1 MAIDWG
7 RMARGV
13 ATGYL
18 SAKIANTEANDKLNA
33 DIHKAAGINFHTNTY
48 PEWQKKERVRER
60 EFKQISNF
68 FESDDIANYWGDQ
81 GAITGDGKSLDTILA
96 TIKARKMDPNDFA
109 KDFKWEGSTYAER
122 KAERFTDI
130 QDAGRIATSL
140 STGSSK
146 IGPKTAESQLEGTVT
161 DKITPPAIDTGIE
174 PVGGILPGGEKE
186 PSIAQVTR
194 SDITKKPRLSDIYGA
209 AVDKRGVES
218 KYAHVERA
226 IEAQHG
232 YADTM
237 TIGADGQANFT
248 WGPKRKIAAAHVQFA
263 TMLLDKNPNLDQ
275 NTAASAAKRYLVF
288 YTEKPFADLNS
299 INELKNTSYEQG
311 DETNRAIYKGRDGN
325 IAGKIDI
332 NSTQYKGMSIKNY
345 ILDKIDN
352 LPKTRDGNINEAIFQ
367 KFVENVPENLMDG
380 DITFRASLL
389 AQRQTQELVNNYF
402 ALK

>member
-7 RMARGV
+7 RMAKGV

-33 DIHKAAGINFHTNTY
+33 DIHKAAGVNFYTNTL
-48 PEWQKKERVRER
+48 PDHQKKERVRER

-68 FESDDIANYWGDQ
+68 FESDDAANYFGDQ
-81 GAITGDGKSLDTILA
+81 GFITGDGKSLDIILA
-96 TIKARKMDPNDFA
+96 TLKAKKLNPNTFK

-122 KAERFTDI
+122 KENRFLDI
-130 QDAGRIATSL
+130 QDAERIATGL

-146 IGPKTAESQLEGTVT
+146 IGPMTVKNQLEGLGTGTGTKVAT
-161 DKITPPAIDTGIE
+161 DTGTE
-174 PVGGILPGGEKE
+174 PVGGMLPGGEKE
-186 PSIAQVTR
+186 LSATP
-194 SDITKKPRLSDIYGA
+194 DITKSLGLSDMFGA
-209 AVDKRGVES
+209 TVDERGVES

-232 YADTM
+232 YAQTHE
-237 TIGADGQANFT
+237 IGADGQVTFT
-248 WGPKRKIAAAHVQFA
+248 WGPKRKIAAAHIQFA

-299 INELKNTSYEQG
+299 INELKNTPYEQG
-311 DETNRAIYKGRDGN
+311 DETNRAIYKG
-325 IAGKIDI
+325 AGKIDI
-332 NSTQYKGMSIKNY
+332 NSTQYKGMPIKNY

-402 ALK
+402 TLK

>member
-109 KDFKWEGSTYAER
+109 KDFKWEGSTYEER

-146 IGPKTAESQLEGTVT
+146 IGPMTAESQLEGTVT

-209 AVDKRGVES
+209 AVSERGVES
-218 KYAHVERA
+218 KYDA
-226 IEAQHG
+226 ISKAVNQLGG
-232 YADTM
+232 YGESVTL
-237 TIGADGQANFT
+237 ADGSIEFRIADEMITTSNAHIALADHFSTIRKDIDQLKAADLALQELNSQTITPFNLLAT
-248 WGPKRKIAAAHVQFA
+248 DLNTEYTEGNTGTSGTLALGGETVDVTTLMKHKRYNNQSIKQFIEGIYNNR
-263 TMLLDKNPNLDQ
+263 LLDDGQGNVNISVFTKFIENIPN
-275 NTAASAAKRYLVF
+275 NFVVNKGTENEERYKDVLANAHAMGSF
-288 YTEKPFADLNS
+288 F
-299 INELKNTSYEQG
+299 
-311 DETNRAIYKGRDGN
+311 
-325 IAGKIDI
+325 KI
-332 NSTQYKGMSIKNY
+332 
-345 ILDKIDN
+345 
-352 LPKTRDGNINEAIFQ
+352 
-367 KFVENVPENLMDG
+367 
-380 DITFRASLL
+380 
-389 AQRQTQELVNNYF
+389 
-402 ALK
+402 

>member
-7 RMARGV
+7 RMAMGV
-13 ATGYL
+13 GTGYL

-48 PEWQKKERVRER
+48 PDWQKKERVRKR
-60 EFKQISNF
+60 EFKQIANF
-68 FESDDIANYWGDQ
+68 FESDDAANYFGDQ
-81 GAITGDGKSLDTILA
+81 GAITGEGNSLDIILN
-96 TIKARKMDPNDFA
+96 TLKAKKMDPNKF
-109 KDFKWEGSTYAER
+109 KDFKWEGSTYEER
-122 KAERFTDI
+122 KVERFTDI
-130 QDAGRIATSL
+130 QDAGRISTGL

-146 IGPKTAESQLEGTVT
+146 IGPMTVKSQLEGLGTGAGTGVV
-161 DKITPPAIDTGIE
+161 PAIDTGVE
-174 PVGGILPGGEKE
+174 PVGGMLPGGEKE
-186 PSIAQVTR
+186 LSIAQAIKPDV
-194 SDITKKPRLSDIYGA
+194 DKKFGLSDMFGA
-209 AVDKRGVES
+209 QVAERGVES
-218 KYAHVERA
+218 KYAHTVKA
-226 IEAQHG
+226 IEEQYG

-248 WGPKRKIAAAHVQFA
+248 WGPKRKIAAAHAQFS
-263 TMLLDKNPNLDQ
+263 TMLLDKNPSLDQ

-299 INELKNTSYEQG
+299 INELKGTSYIG
-311 DETNRAIYKGRDGN
+311 GNETNRAIYKG
-325 IAGKIDI
+325 AGKIDI

-345 ILDKIDN
+345 ILEKIDN
-352 LPKTRDGNINEAIFQ
+352 LPVTRDGNINEAIFQ